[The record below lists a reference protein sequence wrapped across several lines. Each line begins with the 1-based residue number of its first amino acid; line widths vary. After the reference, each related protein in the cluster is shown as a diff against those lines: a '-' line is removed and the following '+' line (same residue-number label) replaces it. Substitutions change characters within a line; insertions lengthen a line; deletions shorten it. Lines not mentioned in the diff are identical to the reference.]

1 MILIRTLLNFGKVL
15 HDETSHSKHLKR
27 LLTTIGESRNSA
39 VVAPAPPPTQG
50 NTPVATRADGT
61 RGKQQEQ
68 QPPPQPQQRPA
79 MVTRELTAHFQIFQK
94 KSETV
99 EDRRFELHENW
110 ARFAKIFRYQPMWK
124 IRNYFGESNAFYFAW
139 IGTFISSLW
148 LPSFVGVLFFVI
160 GVSKYR

>member
-1 MILIRTLLNFGKVL
+1 
-15 HDETSHSKHLKR
+15 
-27 LLTTIGESRNSA
+27 
-39 VVAPAPPPTQG
+39 
-50 NTPVATRADGT
+50 
-61 RGKQQEQ
+61 
-68 QPPPQPQQRPA
+68 